1 MQTRTAREW
10 VLVGHGGGR
19 KGRLLGFQ
27 FGERASP
34 GRTTVVVDGV
44 RNWPCRSVRV
54 RVCNLLSHHM
64 ASQ

>member
-34 GRTTVVVDGV
+34 GRTTVVV
-44 RNWPCRSVRV
+44 
-54 RVCNLLSHHM
+54 
-64 ASQ
+64 AA